1 MPKELL
7 QSRVDSDI
15 INAVEDL
22 AEDRG
27 LTRSEAHRR
36 CVQAGLRQH
45 GYEIMMADGNPGTE
59 VADQLEALE
68 ATHQQHY
75 SQLRRDTHILLSGV
89 AVAVGGVLIAAA
101 GIAPTITFLAVLI
114 GMVTLGFTVGY
125 TVLRRL
131 IVE

>member
-59 VADQLEALE
+59 VADMIDALE
-68 ATHQQHY
+68 AKHEQRH

-89 AVAVGGVLIAAA
+89 SVAIGAALVAIASITPTISLVAVLLGVIA
-101 GIAPTITFLAVLI
+101 
-114 GMVTLGFTVGY
+114 LGFSVGY
-125 TVLRRL
+125 TVVRRL
-131 IVE
+131 LTD